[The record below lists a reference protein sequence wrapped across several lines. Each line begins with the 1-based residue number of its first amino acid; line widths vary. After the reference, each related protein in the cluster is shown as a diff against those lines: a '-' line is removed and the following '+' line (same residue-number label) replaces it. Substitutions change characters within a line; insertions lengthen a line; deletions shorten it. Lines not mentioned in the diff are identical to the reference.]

1 MIDPLALFAIGT
13 FLYYRSDAKALK
25 VSPLVLP
32 GKYPGKIDELLD
44 RGHQWFEDPL
54 FFLKRE

>member
-1 MIDPLALFAIGT
+1 MIDPLALFAIGVY
-13 FLYYRSDAKALK
+13 LYYREDAKSHKL
-25 VSPLVLP
+25 SPFIAE

-54 FFLKRE
+54 FFLKKQ